1 MNNTEIRDAVSL
13 FAEDCRKAVSQGL
26 GRPKWS
32 GPSLQGADLSGLNLS
47 QARFDDC
54 PLQVAN
60 FSHCNLGEATFCSAG
75 LMNANFQDANL
86 QEASFY
92 DADLTDANLEGANLE
107 GIESLAACLT
117 GTILDDNPRNFACVR
132 EAREILSK
140 LAGTPLEGDAKI
152 LFDSLNKIVTVLDT
166 HDL

>member
-1 MNNTEIRDAVSL
+1 MDNTEIRDAVSL
-13 FAEDCRKAVSQGL
+13 FAQDCRRAVSNGWV
-26 GRPKWS
+26 RPKWS

-47 QARFDDC
+47 QARFDDS

-92 DADLTDANLEGANLE
+92 DADLTEANLDGACF
-107 GIESLAACLT
+107 LAACRV
-117 GTILDDNPRNFACVR
+117 GTIIDDNPRNFACVR

-140 LAGTPLEGDAKI
+140 LTGTPLDGDAKI
-152 LFDSLNKIVTVLDT
+152 LFDSLNKIVKVLDT